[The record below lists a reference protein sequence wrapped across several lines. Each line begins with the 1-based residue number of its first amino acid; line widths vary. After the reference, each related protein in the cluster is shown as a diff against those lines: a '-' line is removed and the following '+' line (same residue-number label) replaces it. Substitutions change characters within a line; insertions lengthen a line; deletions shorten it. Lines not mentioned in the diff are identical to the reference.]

1 MTIFDRPQRYSRGKR
16 KKKLIA
22 FCVQLLAFPPCE
34 PLTAQVPASA
44 SHLASM
50 RPCAA
55 AMNAPKPSS
64 SANAS
69 NSASTPPSPL
79 SSRPRL
85 SQLQQKEQQQPSTP
99 APLTPAPPSPQRL
112 PRRQPP
118 KRQPLTT
125 WIDSIVSACD
135 DAVGSRLSGALLQAD
150 AAAVATLRKK
160 EEERASERNYERYQQ
175 RFCPSSPY
183 VSEGTAAASAAAD
196 ASSDEGSDDDE

>member
-1 MTIFDRPQRYSRGKR
+1 MRTTHS
-16 KKKLIA
+16 
-22 FCVQLLAFPPCE
+22 
-34 PLTAQVPASA
+34 ASA
-44 SHLASM
+44 SVSLPSSLDAPVRSGDE
-50 RPCAA
+50 RAEAFELGERVEFSINAAVATVVETETLAA
-55 AMNAPKPSS
+55 AAER
-64 SANAS
+64 AATTLD
-69 NSASTPPSPL
+69 ARPPPP
-79 SSRPRL
+79 RP
-85 SQLQQKEQQQPSTP
+85 PP
-99 APLTPAPPSPQRL
+99 PPPPPPAPPSPQRL